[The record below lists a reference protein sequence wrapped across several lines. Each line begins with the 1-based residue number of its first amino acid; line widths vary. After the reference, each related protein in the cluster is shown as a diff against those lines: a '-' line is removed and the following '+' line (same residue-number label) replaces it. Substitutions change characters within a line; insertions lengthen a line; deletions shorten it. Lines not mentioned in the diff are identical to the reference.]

1 MLYPCL
7 SLGDLETLVKESTN
21 YPSVHWDVGTAYD
34 FFVSLIVLHRP
45 TEFGVRSSWASGM
58 RQRLPVEDR
67 EALEAY
73 LDTVVIYP
81 PLQWLHSLPDPKDS
95 TTMLKTVREIPPLE
109 RMYVLIGLTEAEPV
123 LKDLVER
130 IVERREWD
138 DADLDE
144 LKAYYKQIGKSK
156 PRADLTKKL
165 DSWAQ
170 AGEFSDRVLRALGTY
185 YEAFFADDER
195 RILPA
200 LKDGLAQAQE
210 FAQHHD
216 LPELFEEI
224 SQGIRYSP
232 ERFKGVDQLI
242 LAPSFWASPFIFY
255 SSPAPL
261 IILFGARPENASL
274 VPGELVPDA
283 LTASLSAL
291 SDPTRLR
298 ILRYLSSE
306 SLTPTQLATR
316 LRLRAPTVL
325 HHIKALRTAGL
336 IYVIP
341 GPQKK
346 EVHYQT
352 RTERLNGICEML
364 KEFVCGNDD

>member
-1 MLYPCL
+1 
-7 SLGDLETLVKESTN
+7 VKESTI
-21 YPSVHWDVGTAYD
+21 YPTVHWDLGTAYD
-34 FFVSLIVLHRP
+34 FFISLIVLHNP
-45 TEFGVRSSWASGM
+45 TDFGVRSSWASGM
-58 RQRLPVEDR
+58 RQRLPTEDR

-95 TTMLKTVREIPPLE
+95 ATMLKVVRETPPLE

-123 LKDLVER
+123 LQGLVER
-130 IVERREWD
+130 IVERGTWN
-138 DADLDE
+138 DADLDQ
-144 LKAYYKQIGKSK
+144 LKTYYKQISKSK
-156 PRADLTKKL
+156 PRVDLTKKL

-170 AGEFSDRVLRALGTY
+170 TKEFSDRVLRALGTY
-185 YEAFFADDER
+185 YEAFFADEER

-200 LKDGLAQAQE
+200 LKGGLARAQE
-210 FAQHHD
+210 FAKHHD

-224 SQGIRYSP
+224 SQGIRYNP
-232 ERFKGVDQLI
+232 ERFKGVDTLI
-242 LAPSFWASPFIFY
+242 LAPSFWASPFLFY
-255 SSPAPL
+255 SESKPP
-261 IILFGARPENASL
+261 IFLFGARPEDASL

-298 ILRYLSSE
+298 ILRYLSYE

-316 LRLRAPTVL
+316 LRLRAPTVI

-352 RTERLNGICEML
+352 RTERLNTIFEML
-364 KEFVCGNDD
+364 KAFISRQDD